1 MAENGETFAESMSC
15 WSIMLDRE
23 QCYQAVLTRD
33 KRFDGLFYVAVMT
46 TRIYCRPICPSKRP
60 RFEHC
65 LFFQYA
71 AGAEA
76 AGFRPCLRCR
86 PELAPGL
93 APVDQRER
101 LLNAALRHIAELGSE
116 LRLETLAG
124 RLGVSERHLRRVI
137 NSAFGLSPIE
147 LVQTQRLLMAKRLLS
162 DTSLPIIDVAFVSGF
177 SSLRRFNFLFRDRYQ
192 LTPGRLRKKRGLTSQ
207 SPRLSCFLAYR
218 APFDWEA
225 CLQFLSRRL
234 FGGVETI
241 VDGRYWRTVQIGRYA
256 GWLMAEN
263 EPAKDRLRVQVSPE
277 LVPVLGQLLL
287 RVRHLFD
294 LDAVPDQI
302 ATSLGD
308 VAAPNPGIRVPG
320 AFNGF
325 EVAVRA
331 VLGQQISVAA
341 ATTLAGRLAVR
352 FGDPLSTPV
361 PGLSR
366 LTPSPERLAQASQ
379 EDIGRV
385 GMPHSRAAALRAL
398 AEAVSSKQLDL
409 ESNHNLKQALRQLS
423 ALPGFGDWTVQYIAM
438 RAYAWPDSFPASDL
452 GLLRALKVNKSK
464 AAIRLAEKWRP
475 WRAYAV
481 MHLWKSL
488 ENSL

>member
-1 MAENGETFAESMSC
+1 
-15 WSIMLDRE
+15 MLDRE

-33 KRFDGLFYVAVMT
+33 KRFDGLFYVAVKT

-60 RFEHC
+60 RLEHC

-71 AGAEA
+71 AGAEVW
-76 AGFRPCLRCR
+76 GFRPCLRCR
-86 PELAPGL
+86 PELAPGQ
-93 APVDQRER
+93 APVDQQER
-101 LLNAALRHIAELGSE
+101 LLSDALRHIAELGAE

-124 RLGVSERHLRRVI
+124 RLSISQRHLRRVMK
-137 NSAFGLSPIE
+137 NAFGLSPIE
-147 LVQTQRLLMAKRLLS
+147 LVQTQRLLMAKRLLT
-162 DTSLPIIDVAFVSGF
+162 DTSLPIIDIAFASGF

-192 LTPGRLRKKRGLTSQ
+192 LTPVRLRKKRGLTSQ
-207 SPRLSCFLAYR
+207 SPRLTCLLAYR
-218 APFDWEA
+218 PPFDWEG
-225 CLQFLSRRL
+225 CLQFLARRL
-234 FGGVETI
+234 FSGVETI
-241 VDGRYWRTVQIGRYA
+241 ANGRYWRTVRIDRYA

-263 EPAKDRLRVQVSPE
+263 EPTRDRLRVELSPE
-277 LVPVLGQLLL
+277 LLPVLGQLLL
-287 RVRHLFD
+287 RLRHLFD
-294 LDAVPDQI
+294 LDAVPDRI
-302 ATSLGD
+302 TAALGD
-308 VAAPNPGIRVPG
+308 VAKPNPGMRVPG

-352 FGDPLSTPV
+352 FGDALSTPV
-361 PGLSR
+361 PGLNR
-366 LTPSPERLAQASQ
+366 LAPPPERLARASVD
-379 EDIGRV
+379 DIGRV
-385 GMPHSRAAALRAL
+385 GMPQSRAAALRAL

-409 ESNHNLKQALRQLS
+409 ENNHNLDQALRKLA
-423 ALPGFGDWTVQYIAM
+423 ALPGFGEWTVQYIAM

-464 AAIRLAEKWRP
+464 AAVRLAEKWRP